1 METVMSAAIDL
12 LRDPAKARAYC
23 LQRVADYNALR
34 EQMVFKPIGSNVL
47 CCVMYEDVVILL
59 RLHPSRPTDGLVSC
73 RNGPN
78 SAPQAGPRLRARCQ
92 PPRRCQAGQG
102 PAPPAGPS
110 RAARGA
116 GLRRPRRPEQRQGAL
131 NYCHRPAC
139 GHLVRELDVVY
150 NAWGQIPAS
159 YREVDR

>member
-78 SAPQAGPRLRARCQ
+78 VHNEAISNVDQAMAYILAR
-92 PPRRCQAGQG
+92 
-102 PAPPAGPS
+102 
-110 RAARGA
+110 
-116 GLRRPRRPEQRQGAL
+116 
-131 NYCHRPAC
+131 Y
-139 GHLVRELDVVY
+139 
-150 NAWGQIPAS
+150 W
-159 YREVDR
+159 